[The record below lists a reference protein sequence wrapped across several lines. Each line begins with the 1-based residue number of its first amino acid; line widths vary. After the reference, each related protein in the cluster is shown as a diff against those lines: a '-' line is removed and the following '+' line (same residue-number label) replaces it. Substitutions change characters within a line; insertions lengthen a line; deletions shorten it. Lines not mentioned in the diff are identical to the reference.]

1 MPPRP
6 ASAAL
11 VATATL
17 VVLAAC
23 ASSPAGPVP
32 SSGAPQTE
40 PAPAATGAGLAVVA
54 STNVWGDVVAQV
66 GGDLVD
72 VTSIISDPSADPHSY
87 EANAR
92 TQLAISHAALIVANG
107 GGYDDFVDT
116 MVAAL
121 PTQPPVIHAVD
132 VIATGEE
139 NEHVWYDL
147 PGVQKVADTLATQL
161 GALDHDHAATYTAN
175 AQAFDDE
182 VGGIEQQVA
191 DLKAAHAGA
200 PVAITEPV
208 PLYLLDE
215 AGLVN
220 ATPPDFSEAVEEET
234 DVPPAVLAETLA
246 LFADHAVDALV
257 YNAQTTGPQTEQVLS
272 AAKDAGIPVVPVTET
287 LPAGTDYVGWMTS
300 NVAAIGDALG
310 R

>member
-6 ASAAL
+6 ARAAL

-23 ASSPAGPVP
+23 ASSPTV
-32 SSGAPQTE
+32 
-40 PAPAATGAGLAVVA
+40 PAATSGTAAGPTPWASGTRLAVVA
-54 STNVWGDVVAQV
+54 STNVWGDVVGQV
-66 GGDLVD
+66 GGDLVA

-92 TQLAISHAALIVANG
+92 TQLAISQAALIVANG

-116 MVAAL
+116 MVGAL
-121 PTQPPVIHAVD
+121 ATQPPVIHAVD
-132 VIATGEE
+132 VIATGED

-147 PGVQKVADTLATQL
+147 PGVQKVADTVATQL
-161 GALDHDHAATYTAN
+161 GTLDPEHAATYAGN
-175 AQAFDDE
+175 ATAFDRK
-182 VGGIEQQVA
+182 VAGVEQQVA

-220 ATPPDFSEAVEEET
+220 VTPPAFSAAVEDET
-234 DVPPAVLAETLA
+234 DVPPAVLADTLA
-246 LFADHAVDALV
+246 LFRDHAVDALV
-257 YNAQTTGPQTEQVLS
+257 YNAQTTGPQTEQVLT
-272 AAKDAGIPVVPVTET
+272 AAHDADIPVVPVTET
-287 LPAGTDYVGWMTS
+287 LPAGTDYVGWMS
-300 NVAAIGDALG
+300 ANVTAIAGALG